1 MNIKDLEKL
10 YDERVKSLP
19 NSWESCGWGDE
30 DEQLGRYMMMGSV
43 IPAGVNVLDVG
54 CGEADFGVFLST
66 RKITENYTGIDI
78 SGEMLRKAAVKCP
91 TGKFIKTSLD
101 DYCGTA
107 FDVVTAIGTFNV
119 IADVNQ
125 YEYLEKQL
133 RNCFEKS
140 NIGVFVSLSVNT
152 QGVGVPEDSVIF
164 WYDVIKLHELV
175 RKITPFYVFNTA
187 SAAME
192 TLVWMYRG

>member
-1 MNIKDLEKL
+1 
-10 YDERVKSLP
+10 
-19 NSWESCGWGDE
+19 
-30 DEQLGRYMMMGSV
+30 
-43 IPAGVNVLDVG
+43 
-54 CGEADFGVFLST
+54 
-66 RKITENYTGIDI
+66 
-78 SGEMLRKAAVKCP
+78 
-91 TGKFIKTSLD
+91 LD